1 MTEDEMVGWHHQF
14 DGHESE
20 QALGVGD
27 GHGCLGCCSPR
38 GCKESDMTEQLN
50 LIAFRRVYISFSP
63 CLSLLFFFKLYVRL
77 PQQPFCLLIRP
88 LRIYPQQISYIISV
102 QFSYSVMSDSLPPHG
117 LQHARL
123 PCPSPT
129 PGACSNSCP

>member
-77 PQQPFCLLIRP
+77 PQQPFCLFAFLFLGDGFDHCLLYNVMN
-88 LRIYPQQISYIISV
+88 LRS
-102 QFSYSVMSDSLPPHG
+102 
-117 LQHARL
+117 
-123 PCPSPT
+123 
-129 PGACSNSCP
+129 